1 MIGSTTHRVFGSG
14 RSLGI
19 TELIQAE
26 ASWPVIVLF
35 ALISQLGDVWFLF
48 LLGGVFYV
56 AGEYTPRWVLDRRR
70 GLTVLALLV
79 TYISLIG
86 VLKDVFR
93 LPRPPG
99 ATTPPG
105 LVAVPTAL
113 QGVFTSITTASG
125 PGFPSGHALGTTMVW
140 GGVALLLDRGRFR
153 SRAVLVAGIVAA
165 VSVSRLVIGVHYL
178 VDVVVGAAVGVVAL
192 VAIYRLSA
200 DGTKPG
206 RVLGVAVVVGLL
218 GLIRT
223 VSFDSVAALGG
234 AVGGWIVW
242 HWLAE
247 EVKPQPSNRWTVVAG
262 FAVFGV
268 AGVLFA
274 VIYALR
280 PSLWLTFL
288 GAGTTVGLAVGAPVV
303 DDRVA

>member
-1 MIGSTTHRVFGSG
+1 VFGSG

>member
-1 MIGSTTHRVFGSG
+1 VFEGG

-19 TELIQAE
+19 TEFLQAE
-26 ASWPVIVLF
+26 ASWSVVVLF
-35 ALISQLGDVWFLF
+35 AVISQLGDVWLLF

-70 GLTVLALLV
+70 GLTVLALLL

-86 VLKDVFR
+86 VLKDVFH
-93 LPRPPG
+93 LARPPG

-105 LVAVPTAL
+105 LEAVPMAL
-113 QGVFTSITTASG
+113 QSVFVNVTTASG

-165 VSVSRLVIGVHYL
+165 VSASRLVIGVHYL
-178 VDVVVGAAVGVVAL
+178 VDVVVGAAVGFVAL

-218 GLIRT
+218 GLVRT

-234 AVGGWIVW
+234 AVGGWLVW
-242 HWLAE
+242 HWIAE
-247 EVKPQPSNRWTVVAG
+247 EVSPLPSNRCEVVVG

-268 AGVLFA
+268 AGVLFG
-274 VIYALR
+274 VIYALDA
-280 PSLWLTFL
+280 PLWLTFL
-288 GAGTTVGLAVGAPVV
+288 GAGTTGGLAVGAPLVGE
-303 DDRVA
+303 RVT

>member
-1 MIGSTTHRVFGSG
+1 MFGSG

>member
-1 MIGSTTHRVFGSG
+1 VFGSG

-35 ALISQLGDVWFLF
+35 ALVSQLGDVWFLF